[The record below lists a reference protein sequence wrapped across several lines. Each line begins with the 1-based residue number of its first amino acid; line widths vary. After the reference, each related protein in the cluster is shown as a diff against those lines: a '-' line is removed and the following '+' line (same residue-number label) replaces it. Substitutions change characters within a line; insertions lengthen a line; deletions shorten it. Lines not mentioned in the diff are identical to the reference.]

1 VDAVSGAPLAG
12 ATVSIARWDGQDI
25 NASVLTEADGR
36 FLFDNLKPG
45 KYILSASRKGYKGQM
60 FQEHENFTTAVAVG
74 NDLDSQGLLF
84 RLSPSAIIAGQVTD
98 EFSEAVRNAGVMLF
112 REGTINGRVSV
123 HVHGQATTDDQGQ
136 YRFANLPPGRYY
148 VAVSAQPWYAQHNNT
163 TALMTPLD
171 NGTGLVGTVGGQP
184 IVGQNSNLDVVYP
197 VTYYPRET
205 DFNKASAITPRPGE
219 RATADLVLHPMPALH
234 LRLSAP
240 GVDLSQN
247 VWPRVT
253 QSTLDGQETFVS
265 IQAISRTKDFIDVG
279 GIPPGQVTIHLDM
292 NPDPVGGKERR
303 SWQYEVDL
311 SRDGEVVFPERWE
324 GRAAVT
330 GTIKI
335 AALTAVPQPAAIE
348 IREVETGATLV
359 SPVSAEGKFEFQD
372 GVKPG
377 NYTVSINNPLGF
389 HVDHVQVI
397 GAGASRHSI
406 EVRSVDP
413 MVLVV
418 AISRGWGRIDGV
430 ALKNSK
436 PAAGVMILCV
446 PQNALNDASLF
457 QRDQSDSDGTFTI
470 AQLPPGQYS
479 IMAIADGWDQEWARP
494 DVVRHWLNGG
504 EIVQV
509 APNEKY
515 AIKVNTQ

>member
-1 VDAVSGAPLAG
+1 
-12 ATVSIARWDGQDI
+12 
-25 NASVLTEADGR
+25 
-36 FLFDNLKPG
+36 
-45 KYILSASRKGYKGQM
+45 
-60 FQEHENFTTAVAVG
+60 
-74 NDLDSQGLLF
+74 
-84 RLSPSAIIAGQVTD
+84 
-98 EFSEAVRNAGVMLF
+98 
-112 REGTINGRVSV
+112 
-123 HVHGQATTDDQGQ
+123 
-136 YRFANLPPGRYY
+136 
-148 VAVSAQPWYAQHNNT
+148 
-163 TALMTPLD
+163 
-171 NGTGLVGTVGGQP
+171 
-184 IVGQNSNLDVVYP
+184 
-197 VTYYPRET
+197 
-205 DFNKASAITPRPGE
+205 
-219 RATADLVLHPMPALH
+219 
-234 LRLSAP
+234 
-240 GVDLSQN
+240 
-247 VWPRVT
+247 
-253 QSTLDGQETFVS
+253 
-265 IQAISRTKDFIDVG
+265 
-279 GIPPGQVTIHLDM
+279 M